1 MIARVLDFLSE
12 DLYND
17 FRTCAE
23 ELDKLDLAPVLKANW
38 YIQVEDLKPSFGVRV
53 RFDQDNNGQFDRLEG
68 VDNALQ
74 KTIFK
79 CLFRFYKESLTR
91 IELSGQ
97 ELLNKKVTTRVFKA
111 EFQFTDKN
119 ASFGRH
125 THSYSEVNSVLYLYP
140 DESAGT
146 KFYNPDFEAPWNTN
160 SLIVFTDQEH
170 SFENRSID
178 HRRFTINTFLEV
190 KK

>member
-1 MIARVLDFLSE
+1 MIARFLDFLSE
-12 DLYND
+12 DLYSD

-23 ELDKLDLAPVLKANW
+23 ELDKLDLPPVLKANW
-38 YIQVEDLKPSFGVRV
+38 YIRVEGLRPSFGVKV

-68 VDNALQ
+68 VDNDLQ

-79 CLFRFYKESLTR
+79 CLFRFYKESLTK

-111 EFQFTDKN
+111 EFQFTDKGS
-119 ASFGRH
+119 SFDKH
-125 THSYSEVNSVLYLYP
+125 THPCSQVNSVLYLYP

-146 KFYNPDFEAPWNTN
+146 KFYDPDFETPWNTN

>member
-17 FRTCAE
+17 FRMCAE
-23 ELDKLDLAPVLKANW
+23 ELDRLDLSHVLKANW
-38 YIQVEDLKPSFGVRV
+38 YIQVEDLQPRFGVKV
-53 RFDQDNNGQFDRLEG
+53 RFDKDNNAELDRLEG

-79 CLFRFYKESLTR
+79 SLFRYYKESLTR

-97 ELLNKKVTTRVFKA
+97 ELLERKVKTRVFRA
-111 EFQFTDKN
+111 EFQFTDKGSSFKKHRHPYSKVN
-119 ASFGRH
+119 A
-125 THSYSEVNSVLYLYP
+125 VLYIYP

-146 KFYNPDFEAPWNTN
+146 KFYDPDFEAPWDTN
-160 SLIVFTDQEH
+160 SLIVFTDQKH
-170 SFENRSID
+170 SFENRSLD
-178 HRRFTINTFLEV
+178 HRRVTINTFLEV
-190 KK
+190 KR